1 MIRLYYALL
10 ALVLS
15 TTTLLAQQG
24 TIKGQVYSATSHDP
38 LEFATVRIQ
47 GTTQGATTDSLG
59 RFAIPSVQPGFVRL
73 VVNMLGYE
81 TTISSEVHVL
91 GNQTSFID
99 IALNE
104 TSTSLA
110 EVLVRP
116 NRLLKRAES
125 PLSIQTLGIKQIEKS
140 AGANRDVSKLVQTLP
155 GVGATDPNR
164 NDLIVRGG
172 GPSENVFYLDG
183 IEIPVINHFATQGA
197 SGGGRGDD

>member
-1 MIRLYYALL
+1 MTRLYYALL

-24 TIKGQVYSATSHDP
+24 IIKGQVYSATSHDP

-59 RFAIPSVQPGFVRL
+59 HFTIPSVQPGFVRL
-73 VVNMLGYE
+73 AVSMLGYE

-110 EVLVRP
+110 EVLIRP